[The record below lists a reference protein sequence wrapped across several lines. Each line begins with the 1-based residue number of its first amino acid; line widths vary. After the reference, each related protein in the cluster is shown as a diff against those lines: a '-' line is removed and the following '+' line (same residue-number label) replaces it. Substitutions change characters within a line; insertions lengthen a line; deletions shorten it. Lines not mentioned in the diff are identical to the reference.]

1 VATGPSREIPTV
13 WQEVRQ
19 RRVGKVV
26 VTYLALTFG
35 GIEAAIFIGPM
46 MTAPEWFWRACLGI
60 VVLGFPVAVVL
71 GWTYDIT
78 PKGVV
83 RTPDD
88 LDGGP
93 GEPTSNV
100 WLVLTVLGVV
110 VGTGLHL
117 LRG

>member
-1 VATGPSREIPTV
+1 
-13 WQEVRQ
+13 
-19 RRVGKVV
+19 
-26 VTYLALTFG
+26 
-35 GIEAAIFIGPM
+35 
-46 MTAPEWFWRACLGI
+46 
-60 VVLGFPVAVVL
+60 
-71 GWTYDIT
+71 
-78 PKGVV
+78 V